1 MSRWAR
7 TRLGSPLP
15 RPSSPAAL
23 EVAGALR
30 AGDQQ
35 RLGEHAGQPRA
46 VDVVVGLRRLV
57 DALSERPF
65 GAGSKRQHPE
75 RGEPGETVEQRGA
88 IGCQL
93 PVELELER
101 ARLLGD
107 VLGELGQRHLRPQ
120 RPPLEHRAGQAD
132 HQAAAGVE
140 HAALVDGPARLRLV
154 AGRDGQ
160 RPRLRAQ
167 QRLVQPGGVGRD
179 LEGVAETIAE
189 VGGELLPMSAGEPEQ
204 RVAGEQHTA
213 VKQRS
218 RCPLALLHRCVAQ
231 RAAHPSTSIR

>member
-7 TRLGSPLP
+7 TRLGSPLL
-15 RPSSPAAL
+15 RAVVAGRI

-30 AGDQQ
+30 AGDEQ
-35 RLGEHAGQPRA
+35 RLGEHAGQPRP
-46 VDVVVGLRRLV
+46 VDVVVGLRRFV
-57 DALSERPF
+57 DAVTERPF

-75 RGEPGETVEQRGA
+75 RGEPSKTVEQRGA
-88 IGCQL
+88 IGREL

-132 HQAAAGVE
+132 HQAATGVE
-140 HAALVDGPARLRLV
+140 HAALVDGPARFRLV
-154 AGRDGQ
+154 AGGDDQ
-160 RPRLRAQ
+160 RPRLRAPQ
-167 QRLVQPGGVGRD
+167 WLVQPCCVGRD
-179 LEGVAETIAE
+179 LQRVAETIAE
-189 VGGELLPMSAGEPEQ
+189 VGGELLPVPAGEPEQ
-204 RVAGEQHTA
+204 RVAGEQHTTI
-213 VKQRS
+213 KERS
-218 RCPLALLHRCVAQ
+218 RCPLALLDRCVAQ